1 MLDPS
6 EMYPQG
12 FHPVQIDRSRDF
24 KGKTQGYDRTQ
35 RPPRYY
41 LIDFG
46 LSRQYISR
54 NALDDPVRGGD
65 KSAPEHRLGR
75 RCNPFHTDIYH
86 LGNLVRMRF
95 MKVNGPRSWFSFC
108 AAYCRAFQRYNG
120 FEFMEDLVN
129 AMTAVDPA
137 KRPVIEDVMAK
148 FSHIRR
154 SLSETKLRSPLTS
167 KKDSS
172 VVTAFRYTSQAI
184 RTVQYIVLQKPAIP
198 EP

>member
-24 KGKTQGYDRTQ
+24 KGKSQAYDRTQ

-46 LSRQYISR
+46 LSRQYNSR
-54 NALDDPVRGGD
+54 NALDNPIRGGD
-65 KSAPEHRLGR
+65 KSAPEHQHGR
-75 RCNPFHTDIYH
+75 RSNPFHTDIYH
-86 LGNLVRMRF
+86 FGNLVRLCF
-95 MKVNGPRSWFSFC
+95 IQVNALRSWFSFC
-108 AAYCRAFQRYNG
+108 VAYRRAFQRYTG
-120 FEFMEDLVN
+120 FEFMEGLVN
-129 AMTAVDPA
+129 AMTAAEPA
-137 KRPVIEDVMAK
+137 KRPVIEEVIAK
-148 FSHIRR
+148 FSHIRE
-154 SLSETKLRSPLTS
+154 SLSEAKLRSPLTS

-184 RTVQYIVLQKPAIP
+184 RTVQYIVLRKPAIP